1 VLAEQSRGEH
11 LGGAPHLWSLQH
23 DRPAGGFHGHG
34 TVPVARPLGRVRGAD
49 GALIAFAAEEFGH
62 LGLKGGLHE
71 ELGAEAGNLFQYL
84 G

>member
-1 VLAEQSRGEH
+1 
-11 LGGAPHLWSLQH
+11 
-23 DRPAGGFHGHG
+23 
-34 TVPVARPLGRVRGAD
+34 
-49 GALIAFAAEEFGH
+49 LIAFAAQEFGH